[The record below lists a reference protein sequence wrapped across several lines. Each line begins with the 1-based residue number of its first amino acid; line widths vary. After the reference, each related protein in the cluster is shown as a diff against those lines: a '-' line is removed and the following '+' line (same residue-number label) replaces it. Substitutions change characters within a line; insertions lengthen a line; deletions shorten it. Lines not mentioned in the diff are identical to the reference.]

1 MRLRSTHIAVA
12 VIAAVACISV
22 GAWSAAFLAAQEPPA
37 PPPAAGAPALPSV
50 PVLPEAP
57 ERGAGGPGGVV
68 GDAAAAAKDLG
79 RRYTEWFYAGEMDR
93 LWQRFSPEMR
103 KLFASAEQ
111 VRAFRQQV
119 LVQVGQEQE
128 VLDERVTSE
137 GGNQIYVRTAR
148 FSGTPQPIVV
158 TWGLAGD
165 GAILGFSVRPQPHE
179 AGSDYLS
186 YRTKTPLHLPFHD
199 AWTVFWGGRTL
210 ADNYHAMA
218 RDQRFAYDFVVR
230 REGTTHAGDG
240 SANSQ
245 YFCYGQPILAPGP
258 GKVVEA
264 VDGIAD
270 NRPSEM
276 NAHQPLGN
284 HVVIDHG
291 NGEFSFLA
299 HLQPGSVAVR
309 AGAAV
314 KTGDTLGRCGNS
326 GNSSEPHLHYHLQT
340 TPRFADGAG
349 LPAQFLDYRDD
360 GKPVARGE
368 PMRGHVIEAR

>member
-1 MRLRSTHIAVA
+1 MQLRIARNA
-12 VIAAVACISV
+12 FIASILAAAAW
-22 GAWSAAFLAAQEPPA
+22 GAAIHAAQEPPP

-50 PVLPEAP
+50 PVLPAEP
-57 ERGAGGPGGVV
+57 RGAGHQGGAA
-68 GDAAAAAKDLG
+68 GDAAAAAKEMG

-93 LWQRFSPEMR
+93 LLERFSPGMR

-111 VRAFRQQV
+111 IRAFRQQV

-128 VLDERVTSE
+128 VLDERVASE
-137 GGNQIYVRTAR
+137 GGGRVYVRIAR
-148 FSGTPQPIVV
+148 FSGTPQPIAV
-158 TWGLAGD
+158 TWAVAGD
-165 GAILGFSVRPQPHE
+165 GAILGFSVRPEPRE
-179 AGSDYLS
+179 ADSEHLS
-186 YRTKTPLHLPFHD
+186 YRTKTPLRLPFRG

-240 SANSQ
+240 TANAQ
-245 YFCYGQPILAPGP
+245 YFCYGQPILAPGA
-258 GKVVEA
+258 GRVVEA
-264 VDGIAD
+264 VDGIDD
-270 NRPSEM
+270 NRPGEM
-276 NAHQPLGN
+276 NRRQPLGN

-291 NGEFSFLA
+291 NGELSFLA

-309 AGAAV
+309 AGATV
-314 KTGDTLGRCGNS
+314 KAGDALGRCGNS
-326 GNSSEPHLHYHLQT
+326 GNSSEPHLHYHLQD

-368 PMRGHVIEAR
+368 PVRGHVVEAQ